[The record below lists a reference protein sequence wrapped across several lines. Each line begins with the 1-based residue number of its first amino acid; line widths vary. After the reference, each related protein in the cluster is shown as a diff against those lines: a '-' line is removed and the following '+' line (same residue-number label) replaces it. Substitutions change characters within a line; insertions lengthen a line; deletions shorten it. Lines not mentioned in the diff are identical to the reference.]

1 VLHRTRLLQRG
12 FSTCNSWEMLFFLG
26 CLLSCTAWAQTP
38 RQAAGEQPD
47 SVASAVRGLQEQ
59 VRQLRE
65 AVAEMRSEAAQY
77 RAETVALREEVR
89 ATREQ
94 LAASGGSPAQNASAA
109 TQSAPSSA
117 QTTGVTQA
125 ATQS

>member
-1 VLHRTRLLQRG
+1 
-12 FSTCNSWEMLFFLG
+12 MLFFLG

-38 RQAAGEQPD
+38 SQAADEQPD
-47 SVASAVRGLQEQ
+47 SVASAVRSLQEQ

-94 LAASGGSPAQNASAA
+94 LAASGGSPAQTAFVA
-109 TQSAPSSA
+109 TQSATA
-117 QTTGVTQA
+117 
-125 ATQS
+125 